1 MNGYNISLT
10 DLDITD
16 NKIMKLLRVIINKSP
31 LYHK

>member
-16 NKIMKLLRVIINKSP
+16 NKIMKLLKVIINKFTTLS
-31 LYHK
+31 